1 MVVIDQTTYPSH
13 ETHQSLYRKGALL
26 PPIRK
31 YRWTFRRNSDLPESA
46 QTINAFAQELS
57 ISPILAEILIGRH
70 VDTYEKARAF
80 FRPVFEDLY
89 DPTKMEQLDLAVAR
103 IQQALANN
111 DRIMIFGDYDVDG
124 TNGTAMLWKF
134 LKTVDG
140 VVDYFIPDR
149 IKDGYGLSNA
159 GIDHAHKTGTRL
171 LIAVDCGIT
180 AVEQVEYAHSLGI
193 DTIICDHHEPGKEIP
208 KAVAVL
214 DALKSSC
221 SYPFKAL
228 CGCGVAFKLVQALI
242 MSEFIQSKLVNE
254 PSKLL
259 LEYLQYVA
267 LATTA
272 DIVPLVSENRTMVK
286 LGLEFINSTPLP
298 GIRALI
304 ETSGLTLG
312 KITSGQIVF
321 VLAPRI
327 NAVGRLGDANRAVEM
342 LANNSLERALE
353 IAKVMENENFQRR
366 KIDEETFS
374 EAQEIADQYLGVNN
388 NSAIVLHQES
398 WHPGVIGIV
407 ASRLVERYY
416 RPTIMLTTVDGIA
429 KGSARSISG
438 FNIYEALK
446 RCEDKIIQFGGHKYA
461 AGLTVELSRLDEFR
475 DAFNQVASELLTE
488 DLLTPSIF
496 IDSEVQLSDLTPKFI
511 RVLSQFAPFGPENM
525 RPVFAVRGV
534 EVVGQ
539 PRIVGKDHLRFK
551 VRSNT
556 HVVDAIGFNL
566 GYLLDRV
573 QNGNKIDIAF
583 SLDEG
588 EFAGEIVP
596 QLKVRD
602 IK

>member
-103 IQQALANN
+103 I
-111 DRIMIFGDYDVDG
+111 
-124 TNGTAMLWKF
+124 
-134 LKTVDG
+134 LKTVNG
-140 VVDYFIPDR
+140 IVDYFIPDR